1 MPTLTLKQRF
11 ERWSTDTTQTHVNA
25 DDYPTTLEGS
35 RRMLDD
41 ALWRAY
47 EEGYR
52 QCQADIK
59 AALSKMGK

>member
-1 MPTLTLKQRF
+1 MPSPTLKQRF
-11 ERWSTDTTQTHVNA
+11 QLWNSDTTKSHIKA

-41 ALWRAY
+41 SLWRAY
-47 EEGYR
+47 EEGYK

-59 AALSKMGK
+59 AALKKMG